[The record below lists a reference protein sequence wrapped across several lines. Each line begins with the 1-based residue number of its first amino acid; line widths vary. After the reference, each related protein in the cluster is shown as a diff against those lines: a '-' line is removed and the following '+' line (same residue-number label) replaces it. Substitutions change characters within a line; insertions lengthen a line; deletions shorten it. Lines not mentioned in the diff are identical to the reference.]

1 MAEKITDIK
10 DKRSAFTLVELLLA
24 MLVLAIVMG
33 SALSLGYA
41 YIKHFEQANE
51 ITVAKDRATMVLTY
65 LERRILHT
73 GLGMHTVLVS
83 GDDFSD
89 SFEGLWDNP
98 VFDEPVFDEPW
109 QRPVFLPEQ
118 PEEGLESESAEL
130 IIAYSVP
137 SGVHTVQ
144 SGDVTIADSNVEI
157 SKTPG
162 DGVEKNSVTKT
173 KGWVVFPSVP
183 MPFFVSDVVETVDN
197 ETLVLQARYGDWSIP
212 INDELHFVRFLR
224 AFIEDQQFKVQDLT
238 ISGAQP
244 VIEGILGLKVVLN
257 DRNVLTV
264 SVLARGNRQYSRF
277 ISPAIIAGWGSLED
291 QNWRKYYLVAL
302 TKGWR
307 IRN

>member
-1 MAEKITDIK
+1 MNRLKG
-10 DKRSAFTLVELLLA
+10 FTLTEI
-24 MLVLAIVMG
+24 LVAVLIMAIVAG
-33 SALSLGYA
+33 SVMMLGYT
-41 YIKHFEQANE
+41 YFKHFEQANE
-51 ITVAKDRATMVLTY
+51 ITIAKDRATMVLTY

-118 PEEGLESESAEL
+118 PEEGLSESAEL

-257 DRNVLTV
+257 DRNVLTA

>member
-1 MAEKITDIK
+1 MTEKLPGIK
-10 DKRSAFTLVELLLA
+10 FKKFAFTLVELLLA
-24 MLVLAIVMG
+24 MLILAIVMG
-33 SALSLGYA
+33 SVLSLGYA

-51 ITVAKDRATMVLTY
+51 ISVAKDRASMVLTY

-98 VFDEPVFDEPW
+98 VFDEPW
-109 QRPVFLPEQ
+109 QRPIFLPEQ
-118 PEEGLESESAEL
+118 PEEGLESESREL
-130 IIAYSVP
+130 MITYSVP

-144 SGDVTIADSNVEI
+144 SGDVTIADSDVEI

-162 DGVEKNSVTKT
+162 DGVEKNNVTKT

-183 MPFFVSDVVETVDN
+183 MPFLVLETVDTVNN
-197 ETLVLQARYGDWSIP
+197 ETLVLQARYGNWSIP

-224 AFIEDQQFKVQDLT
+224 AFIENQQFKAQDLT

-244 VIEGILGLKVVLN
+244 VIEGVLGLKVVLN

-264 SVLARGNRQYSRF
+264 SVLARGNRQFSRF
-277 ISPAIIAGWGSLED
+277 VSPADIAGWGPLED

-307 IRN
+307 VRN

>member
-1 MAEKITDIK
+1 MTEKLPGIK
-10 DKRSAFTLVELLLA
+10 FKKFAFTLVELLLA
-24 MLVLAIVMG
+24 MLILAIVMG
-33 SALSLGYA
+33 SVLSLGYA

-51 ITVAKDRATMVLTY
+51 ISVAKDRASMVLTY

-98 VFDEPVFDEPW
+98 VFDEPW
-109 QRPVFLPEQ
+109 QRPIFLPEQ
-118 PEEGLESESAEL
+118 PEEGLESESREL
-130 IIAYSVP
+130 MIAYSVP

-144 SGDVTIADSNVEI
+144 SGDVTIADSDVEI

-162 DGVEKNSVTKT
+162 DGVEKNNVTKT

-183 MPFFVSDVVETVDN
+183 MPFLVLETVDTVNN
-197 ETLVLQARYGDWSIP
+197 ETLVLQARYGNWSIP

-224 AFIEDQQFKVQDLT
+224 AFIENQQFKAQDLT

-244 VIEGILGLKVVLN
+244 VIEGVLGLKVVLN

-264 SVLARGNRQYSRF
+264 SVLARGNRQFSRF
-277 ISPAIIAGWGSLED
+277 VSPADIAGWGPLED

-307 IRN
+307 VRN